1 MFISTSHGTLAYEE
15 YGNGDTVVLFIHGNS
30 SCQKVFKR
38 QMTSE
43 FYEQY
48 RMITFDLPGHGESEN
63 SPHPHRTYTLP
74 GFADAT
80 QELIEALQLQRPV
93 VVGWSLGGHIAIE
106 LLSRHLPPHAILL
119 SGAPPVGKVN
129 GISDISQGFKK
140 SPTGSAAGT
149 EVWSDDDARAF
160 IRRIFAGSEENFL
173 VDAAKRADGR
183 FRKRVFE
190 ASREGLGVNQ
200 REVIEGVSIPIGV
213 INGADD
219 PIVNLDYFD
228 SLHYQY
234 LWRGRVLR
242 LPDVS
247 HAPFWQD
254 AKTFN
259 ALLWRFLVDT
269 EAASRLLL
277 EG

>member
-1 MFISTSHGTLAYEE
+1 MLISSSHGTLAYEE
-15 YGNGDTVVLFIHGNS
+15 YGKGDTVVLFIHGNS

-63 SPHPHRTYTLP
+63 SPTPHQTYTLP

-106 LLSRHLPPHAILL
+106 LLSRHLPLQALLL

-140 SPTGSAAGT
+140 SPTGSTAGA
-149 EVWSDDDARAF
+149 EVWSDDDARNF
-160 IRRIFAGSEENFL
+160 VRRIFLGSEENFL
-173 VDAAKRADGR
+173 IDAAKRADGR

-190 ASREGLGVNQ
+190 ASRDGLGVNQ
-200 REVIEGVSIPIGV
+200 RDVIESASIPIGV

-234 LWRGRVLR
+234 LWSGRVLR

-247 HAPFWQD
+247 HAPFWQA

>member
-15 YGNGDTVVLFIHGNS
+15 YGKGNSVVLFIHGNS
-30 SCQKVFKR
+30 SCRKVFKR

-63 SPHPHRTYTLP
+63 SPHPHQTYTLP

-80 QELIEALQLQRPV
+80 QELIEALRLRRPV
-93 VVGWSLGGHIAIE
+93 VAAWSLGGHIAIE
-106 LLSRHLPPHAILL
+106 LLSRHLPLQALLL

-140 SPTGSAAGT
+140 PPTGSATGT
-149 EVWSDDDARAF
+149 EPWSDDDARAF
-160 IRRIFAGSEENFL
+160 VRRIFLGSEENFL
-173 VDAAKRADGR
+173 IDAAKRADGR
-183 FRKRVFE
+183 FRERVFE

-200 REVIEGVSIPIGV
+200 REVIEGASIPIGV
-213 INGADD
+213 INGAEDS
-219 PIVNLDYFD
+219 ILNLDYFD
-228 SLHYQY
+228 SLHFQH
-234 LWRGRVLR
+234 LWGGTVLR
-242 LPDVS
+242 LPGVG

-254 AKTFN
+254 AKTCN
-259 ALLWRFLVDT
+259 ALLWRFLADT
-269 EAASRLLL
+269 E
-277 EG
+277 G